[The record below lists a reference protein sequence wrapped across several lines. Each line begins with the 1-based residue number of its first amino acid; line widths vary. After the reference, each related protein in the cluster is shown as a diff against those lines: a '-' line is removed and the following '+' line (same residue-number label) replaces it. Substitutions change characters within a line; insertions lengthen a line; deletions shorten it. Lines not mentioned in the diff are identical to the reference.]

1 LKIDLSKFEVEM
13 LDAALNVWEKE
24 PSADAAMGGIMGV
37 ILSGISGRA
46 GDPTGAETIKND
58 MRQMRSDAEKTG
70 AETTVAGC
78 ALARKTFA
86 GFGDRFRTH
95 AGRKPGYPPPRFK
108 IDDYANHS

>member
-58 MRQMRSDAEKTG
+58 MRQMRSDAEKTVQKRRLQ
-70 AETTVAGC
+70 A
-78 ALARKTFA
+78 ALLRAKLLQVLAIDSEHTLEENPA
-86 GFGDRFRTH
+86 T
-95 AGRKPGYPPPRFK
+95 PPRDSK
-108 IDDYANHS
+108 